1 MVSESELTE
10 QARLTHEAHV
20 EACRSCKTNNKPCQ
34 AAKLLRREYNN
45 LLRST
50 RR

>member
-34 AAKLLRREYNN
+34 AAKLLRLEYNN